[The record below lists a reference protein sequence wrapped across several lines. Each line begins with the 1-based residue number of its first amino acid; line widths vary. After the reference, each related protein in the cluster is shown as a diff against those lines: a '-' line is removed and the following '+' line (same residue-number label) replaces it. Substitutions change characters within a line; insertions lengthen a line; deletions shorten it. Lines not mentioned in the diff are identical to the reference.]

1 MIISN
6 VGVVGLG
13 TMGMAVARALL
24 RAGFSVYAFD
34 PHPPVLHSF
43 VAVGGKAAANL
54 AALATAVDILVLVLA
69 NTEQVELVLFGPN
82 GAAEALPEGAVVVV
96 SAAVPPD
103 YPETV
108 SRRLAERGILML
120 DAPMSGAGLK
130 AVQGVL
136 SIMASGPPAAFDKAA
151 KVLDAIAEKVYRL
164 GDQPG
169 QGSRIK
175 MINQLLVGLHI
186 AAAAEA
192 IALGVRIGCNPQA
205 IYEAISHS
213 AGNSLMFENRVPHIL
228 AGDYTS
234 PFSVDTMV
242 KDLGIAM
249 DTARRNTFPLPLT
262 ASAHQQ
268 FVAASA
274 AGHGG
279 AEDIA
284 IIKVFQALTGIQLPA
299 VTSERSK

>member
-1 MIISN
+1 MSN
-6 VGVVGLG
+6 VGIVGLG
-13 TMGMAVARALL
+13 IMGMAVARSLL
-24 RAGFSVYAFD
+24 RAGFTVHAWD
-34 PHPPVLHSF
+34 PRPPVLQSF
-43 VAVGGKAAANL
+43 VSAGGNAAADP
-54 AALATAVDILVLVLA
+54 AALAAAADVMILVLV
-69 NTEQVELVLFGPN
+69 NVEQVELVLFGSN
-82 GAAEALPEGAVVVV
+82 GAADALPEGAVVIV

-120 DAPMSGAGLK
+120 DAPMSGGGLK

-164 GDQPG
+164 GDRPG
-169 QGSRIK
+169 QGSQVK
-175 MINQLLVGLHI
+175 MINQLLAGVHI

-192 IALGVRIGCNPQA
+192 MALGVRIGCDPQV
-205 IYEAISHS
+205 IYEVISHS
-213 AGNSLMFENRVPHIL
+213 AGNSMMFENRVPHIL

-234 PFSVDTMV
+234 PFSVDVIV
-242 KDLGIAM
+242 KDLGIVL
-249 DTARRNTFPLPLT
+249 DVARRNAFPLPLT
-262 ASAHQQ
+262 AAVHQQ
-268 FVAASA
+268 FLAASA

-284 IIKVFQALTGIQLPA
+284 IIKVFQALTGIRL
-299 VTSERSK
+299 